1 MHVGKDALKI
11 SRGGIHGYHWL
22 IACVLGFTT
31 WIASALFK
39 LLPESICP
47 QLGQKKDDDEESGNP
62 NGKKSSGTVKKI
74 SSIVRRNPS
83 RQGSIRPAEEKN
95 YVLEK
100 PGSQRRQQSGANMN
114 AVDKNIN

>member
-1 MHVGKDALKI
+1 MHVGSDALKI

-47 QLGQKKDDDEESGNP
+47 QLG
-62 NGKKSSGTVKKI
+62 
-74 SSIVRRNPS
+74 
-83 RQGSIRPAEEKN
+83 
-95 YVLEK
+95 
-100 PGSQRRQQSGANMN
+100 
-114 AVDKNIN
+114 